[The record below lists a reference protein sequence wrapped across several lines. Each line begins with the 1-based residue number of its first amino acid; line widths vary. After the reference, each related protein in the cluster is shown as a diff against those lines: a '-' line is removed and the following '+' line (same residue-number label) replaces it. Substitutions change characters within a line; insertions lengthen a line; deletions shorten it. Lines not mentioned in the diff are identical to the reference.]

1 MKFKCNSTDPVP
13 PVEIISDDD
22 VQFFLHENL
31 SGIADRTP
39 LCVTYQCR
47 LITPILQANLSEEDN
62 QYLNNSWEESQA
74 YPTYRPSTYSN
85 EAVEINKECE
95 ISHKHFSPR
104 FNLPQKNVPNTE
116 LVDEHE
122 IKPTANNTYIPR
134 SKISLLASSNT
145 ARLMMHINVSTTL

>member
-13 PVEIISDDD
+13 PVEIILNDD

-31 SGIADRTP
+31 SGIAYRTP

-85 EAVEINKECE
+85 EAVETNRECE

-104 FNLPQKNVPNTE
+104 FNLPQKMYLIQSPWMSTRLNQPLTILIYLE
-116 LVDEHE
+116 AKLVYLQAAT
-122 IKPTANNTYIPR
+122 PQV
-134 SKISLLASSNT
+134 
-145 ARLMMHINVSTTL
+145 LMMHINVSTTL